1 MANGKPALHHRTVR
15 GALLLKL
22 HLFTDCPFVGWIR
35 LTAAFPLDKAVRLF
49 LAVKLP
55 EKVSSEAW
63 TDVLIMLVWHIWKA
77 SNAVIF
83 QAHQLTT
90 AEIFSRCADVTILQ
104 NQLTFQTD
112 EKKSSPHII

>member
-1 MANGKPALHHRTVR
+1 
-15 GALLLKL
+15 LL
-22 HLFTDCPFVGWIR
+22 VWIR

-90 AEIFSRCADVTILQ
+90 AEIFSRRADVTILQ